1 MECDVYQSNFFS
13 LKIYVQDPVTGEVYS
28 DRDVLE
34 VTEGD
39 SLGLT
44 CVSVGGRP
52 APDLAWRT
60 GSDVVQ
66 GTQTMMELAS
76 GDWVVTR
83 GLEASV
89 SAAWHEASLSCEA
102 EHRAMA
108 RPLVTSVILLVR
120 HRPVIRDVRTRE
132 EDVGVGGEVTL
143 VCEAESHPPVES
155 VTWHR
160 AGQPHRSLGASSELR
175 LRDLRPEDTGTYV
188 CVAENSQGR
197 SQRELYLDFPYP
209 AEVRAVFPSETV
221 VLNPGAHVELGCDV
235 RGNPIPDVW
244 WVKEGQQEVGRGSVL
259 ILDNN
264 KNNYSL
270 GGNYEC
276 RAGNIVRG
284 QHRLHTG
291 SVITLEVRGPPILLH
306 QNKHISAEASS
317 LVSPSSGENVELRV
331 DFCSN
336 PKSEIQWTDG
346 NGNILSETGPGQ
358 PDVRV
363 NIIELSDLCYASSL
377 TLLNVDSS
385 SHSDF
390 YSIKLENE
398 LGTLTEEFRVVLAP
412 HWLSAELVVASVSGL
427 VLTALLLLFVMI
439 SLCRSRSLAQADLES
454 RGTESETYSRDN
466 SSEDLIYPPQPP
478 LSPALMEARPCMRP
492 ASGHPATEERFSDI
506 YSFPRAANGGG
517 SLRKGKLERKV
528 FNECGYIHINTNA
541 YSYVSFDDVDKQIS
555 NIL

>member
-1 MECDVYQSNFFS
+1 
-13 LKIYVQDPVTGEVYS
+13 
-28 DRDVLE
+28 
-34 VTEGD
+34 
-39 SLGLT
+39 
-44 CVSVGGRP
+44 
-52 APDLAWRT
+52 
-60 GSDVVQ
+60 
-66 GTQTMMELAS
+66 MMELAS
-76 GDWVVTR
+76 GDWVVSR
-83 GLEASV
+83 GLEARV

-108 RPLVTSVILLVR
+108 WPLVTSVILRVR
-120 HRPVIRDVRTRE
+120 HRPVITDMRTRE
-132 EDVGVGGEVTL
+132 EDVTVGGEVTL
-143 VCEAESHPPVES
+143 VCEAGSHPPVES

-188 CVAENSQGR
+188 CVAVNSQGS

-209 AEVRAVFPSETV
+209 AEVRAVFPSEAV

-264 KNNYSL
+264 NNNYSL
-270 GGNYEC
+270 GGSYEC

-317 LVSPSSGENVELRV
+317 LVSASSGENVELRV

-398 LGTLTEEFRVVLAP
+398 FGTLTEEFRVVLAP
-412 HWLSAELVVASVSGL
+412 GWLSAELVVASVSGL
-427 VLTALLLLFVMI
+427 VLTALLLMFVMI
-439 SLCRSRSLAQADLES
+439 SLCRSRSLAHADLES

-466 SSEDLIYPPQPP
+466 SSEDLIYPPHPP
-478 LSPALMEARPCMRP
+478 LSPALRP
-492 ASGHPATEERFSDI
+492 ASGHQATEERFSDI

>member
-1 MECDVYQSNFFS
+1 M
-13 LKIYVQDPVTGEVYS
+13 
-28 DRDVLE
+28 
-34 VTEGD
+34 
-39 SLGLT
+39 
-44 CVSVGGRP
+44 
-52 APDLAWRT
+52 
-60 GSDVVQ
+60 
-66 GTQTMMELAS
+66 
-76 GDWVVTR
+76 
-83 GLEASV
+83 
-89 SAAWHEASLSCEA
+89 
-102 EHRAMA
+102 
-108 RPLVTSVILLVR
+108 
-120 HRPVIRDVRTRE
+120 
-132 EDVGVGGEVTL
+132 
-143 VCEAESHPPVES
+143 
-155 VTWHR
+155 
-160 AGQPHRSLGASSELR
+160 
-175 LRDLRPEDTGTYV
+175 
-188 CVAENSQGR
+188 
-197 SQRELYLDFPYP
+197 
-209 AEVRAVFPSETV
+209 FPSEAV
-221 VLNPGAHVELGCDV
+221 VLNPGARVELGCDV

-264 KNNYSL
+264 NNNYSL
-270 GGNYEC
+270 GGSYEC

-306 QNKHISAEASS
+306 QNKHISAEETAEASS
-317 LVSPSSGENVELRV
+317 LVSASSGENVELRV

-398 LGTLTEEFRVVLAP
+398 FGTLTEEFRVVLTP
-412 HWLSAELVVASVSGL
+412 GWLSAELVVASVSGL
-427 VLTALLLLFVMI
+427 VLTALLLMFVMI
-439 SLCRSRSLAQADLES
+439 SLCRSRSLAHADLES

-466 SSEDLIYPPQPP
+466 SSEDLIYPPHPLLSPP
-478 LSPALMEARPCMRP
+478 LRP